1 MLEEWWRNKMEK
13 RLEWWNTEEYGLN
26 KPWEVVKFKE

>member
-13 RLEWWNTEEYGLN
+13 KLEWWNMEEYGLN
-26 KPWEVVKFKE
+26 KPWEIKFKE